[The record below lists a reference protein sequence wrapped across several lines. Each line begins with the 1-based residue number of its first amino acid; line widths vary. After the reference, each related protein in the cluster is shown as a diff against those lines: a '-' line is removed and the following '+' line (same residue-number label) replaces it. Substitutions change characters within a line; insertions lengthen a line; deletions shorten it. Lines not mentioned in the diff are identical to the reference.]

1 MASDSFSEKGI
12 FLHVGAAIAHIN
24 ARIIEPASAQD
35 TYIDSKKP
43 YILYN
48 SDYAQNHLVDDTD
61 TDTPTLLDPSDPTS
75 SIQIESANGK
85 ALVLLQHEMYAH
97 RGRHLELMNFMVYP
111 CIIQAVKIG
120 KAKDDANEAVH
131 GRAPNL
137 HFAFDDRYKHHAT
150 HVQEI
155 MSLQGFPVMIPIS
168 PCWPSPI
175 PQILTAAWRK
185 VASNWADFYMAG
197 FSHWNLKSGLPAS
210 LSYDSMVQFLRYLAE
225 SDSIIDRTYLEL
237 IRSMST
243 PLTIEKE
250 TKRTHQSYH
259 HRNST
264 IWSEEQRAEYTKAAE
279 EKADTDLSTAEMAK
293 LIETLRDLAN
303 LDEKGADRDRLSN
316 AYLEQTRKVM
326 ADLLDSNDGTYPRP
340 VVPKLFNPAS
350 KRVCAR
356 EYAQRVIC
364 NISNK
369 AARNVYLAMR

>member
-1 MASDSFSEKGI
+1 MPGNQSINMLGSMVQSQVVTFYLTSYLSKDRVALAAILPVISSAYRRCQKYPSKASDTGLPRRNTLYFIQKCTLGWAKQCEISAQQAAGAVSGMASDSFSEKGI

-24 ARIIEPASAQD
+24 ARIIERASAQD

-61 TDTPTLLDPSDPTS
+61 TETPTLLDPSDPTS

-131 GRAPNL
+131 GRASNL

-210 LSYDSMVQFLRYLAE
+210 LS
-225 SDSIIDRTYLEL
+225 
-237 IRSMST
+237 
-243 PLTIEKE
+243 
-250 TKRTHQSYH
+250 
-259 HRNST
+259 
-264 IWSEEQRAEYTKAAE
+264 
-279 EKADTDLSTAEMAK
+279 
-293 LIETLRDLAN
+293 
-303 LDEKGADRDRLSN
+303 
-316 AYLEQTRKVM
+316 
-326 ADLLDSNDGTYPRP
+326 
-340 VVPKLFNPAS
+340 
-350 KRVCAR
+350 
-356 EYAQRVIC
+356 
-364 NISNK
+364 
-369 AARNVYLAMR
+369 